1 MKIGLTAKD
10 RMAIIAILPTQGKL
24 TDLVE
29 ILELIKT
36 IKFTKEETES
46 LNLKT
51 EDGKVTWDVTKEE
64 DKEFEITFE
73 QVKIIKDVIKK
84 LDDENNIDIS
94 IVDTCLKFSK
104 L

>member
-73 QVKIIKDVIKK
+73 QIKIIKKCYNFPIMPDIDKIYCFYIVIRAK
-84 LDDENNIDIS
+84 
-94 IVDTCLKFSK
+94 
-104 L
+104 

>member
-64 DKEFEITFE
+64 DKEFEITF
-73 QVKIIKDVIKK
+73 
-84 LDDENNIDIS
+84 
-94 IVDTCLKFSK
+94 
-104 L
+104 

>member
-51 EDGKVTWDVTKEE
+51 EDGKVT
-64 DKEFEITFE
+64 
-73 QVKIIKDVIKK
+73 
-84 LDDENNIDIS
+84 
-94 IVDTCLKFSK
+94 
-104 L
+104 

>member
-51 EDGKVTWDVTKEE
+51 EDGKVTWDVTTEE

-73 QVKIIKDVIKK
+73 QIKIIKDVIKK

>member
-51 EDGKVTWDVTKEE
+51 EDGKVTWYVTKEE

-73 QVKIIKDVIKK
+73 QIKIIKDVIKK